1 MPKRND
7 YKGEILHMMKSLA
20 LPVLW
25 LSLVVASTPLAWL
38 DWATAA
44 ETESSISELVTNA
57 KTSADQ
63 QKLVK
68 WYEQRENEVR
78 HQAEFYRRLAQ
89 DYQGYRAAVTI
100 IACEE
105 IARYYNEIAAQLE
118 KLAEQ
123 HRHLAA
129 HGP

>member
-1 MPKRND
+1 
-7 YKGEILHMMKSLA
+7 MMKGLA
-20 LPVLW
+20 LLVLW
-25 LSLVVASTPLAWL
+25 LSLVVFSMPVIWL
-38 DWATAA
+38 DRATAA
-44 ETESSISELVTNA
+44 ETEPSISELVTNA

-68 WYEQRENEVR
+68 WYEQREEEVR
-78 HQAEFYRRLAQ
+78 HQAELYRRLAQ
-89 DYQGYRAAVTI
+89 DYGGNRTTTT
-100 IACEE
+100 ACEE
-105 IARYYNEIAAQLE
+105 IARYYDEIAAQLE

>member
-1 MPKRND
+1 
-7 YKGEILHMMKSLA
+7 MMKGLA

-25 LSLVVASTPLAWL
+25 LSLVAVSVSVVWL
-38 DWATAA
+38 DRATAA
-44 ETESSISELVTNA
+44 ETEPPISELVTNA

-68 WYEQRENEVR
+68 WYEQREDEVR
-78 HQAEFYRRLAQ
+78 HQAELYRRLAQ
-89 DYQGYRAAVTI
+89 DYGGHRTMTTT
-100 IACEE
+100 ACEE
-105 IARYYNEIAAQLE
+105 IARYYDEIAAQLE

-129 HGP
+129 PGP